1 MKPQCCKNKRS
12 IEETRQTVE
21 LLKVVA
27 EENRLR
33 ILCILRKGEHC
44 VCQVIDYLNLSQ
56 SLVSHHL
63 KNLKDAGLIKDS
75 KRGLW
80 VYYSLTEKGEK
91 VYSLLLEI
99 EQTSKSQN
107 KQ

>member
-1 MKPQCCKNKRS
+1 MKPNCCKDDQV

-33 ILCILRKGEHC
+33 ILCILKKGEHC
-44 VCQVIDYLNLSQ
+44 VCQIIDYLDLSQ

-63 KNLKDAGLIKDS
+63 KSLKDAGLIQDS

-80 VYYSLTEKGEK
+80 VYYTLTEKGK
-91 VYSLLLEI
+91 RISRLI
-99 EQTSKSQN
+99 SKIN
-107 KQ
+107 

>member
-1 MKPQCCKNKRS
+1 MKPECCNNDKR

-27 EENRLR
+27 EDNRLK
-33 ILCILRKGEHC
+33 ILCLLKEGELC
-44 VCQVIDYLNLSQ
+44 VCKIIEHLGLSQ

-63 KNLKDAGLIKDS
+63 KVLKDAGLIEDS

-80 VYYSLTEKGEK
+80 VYYSLTLKGK
-91 VYSLLLEI
+91 KTASLIL
-99 EQTSKSQN
+99 KMN
-107 KQ
+107 